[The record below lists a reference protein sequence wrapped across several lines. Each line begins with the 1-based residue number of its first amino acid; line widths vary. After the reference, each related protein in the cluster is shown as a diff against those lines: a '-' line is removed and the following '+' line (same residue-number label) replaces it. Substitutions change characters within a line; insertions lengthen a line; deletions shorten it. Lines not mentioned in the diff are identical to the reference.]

1 MLLLK
6 QASSI
11 DEIPKL
17 YLIPFLQEEL
27 YDAQNLVHHYFKT
40 ILIRKPLQS
49 VLNEQQD
56 RLLNSIYY

>member
-11 DEIPKL
+11 NEILKL

-27 YDAQNLVHHYFKT
+27 YDAQNLVHHYFET

-56 RLLNSIYY
+56 H